1 VIAVAPLS
9 RGLELLESALGYALA
24 SAALV
29 TPPLL
34 SGPTPCAGWD
44 VRTLLAHLGDSIAVL
59 HQSLAGPGP
68 AVADQAV
75 AGPARP
81 DPDPQPGR
89 GADPVAVLQ
98 REAARLLADCAAA
111 GPAEHRIPVGGHAL
125 AGSIVAVTGALEITV
140 HGWDVAAACGG
151 PRPVPPGL
159 AIVLLPVAQ
168 LFVPPGT
175 RPGLFAGPVRVP
187 APAGPGDQLV
197 AFLGRRPR

>member
-9 RGLELLESALGYALA
+9 RGLELLESAVGYALA
-24 SAALV
+24 SAGLV

-59 HQSLAGPGP
+59 QRTLAGP
-68 AVADQAV
+68 AA
-75 AGPARP
+75 P
-81 DPDPQPGR
+81 DPDPDSQPAS

-98 REAARLLADCAAA
+98 RRAARLLAGGAAA
-111 GPAEHRIPVGGHAL
+111 GPAEHRVPVGGKAL
-125 AGSIVAVTGALEITV
+125 SASIVAVTGALEITV
-140 HGWDVAAACGG
+140 HGWDVAVACGG
-151 PRPVPPGL
+151 ARPVPPGL

-168 LFVPPGT
+168 LLVPPGS
-175 RPGLFAGPVRVP
+175 RPGLFASPVRVP
-187 APAGPGDQLV
+187 VPACPGDQLV